1 MIHYNYI
8 LKMASVREVSPLRYV
23 GAFTD
28 GMQNQSGYYAGA
40 NCCPKLLQAYKDG
53 RRYKKRID
61 AKTSN

>member
-1 MIHYNYI
+1 
-8 LKMASVREVSPLRYV
+8 MASVREVSPLRYV

-53 RRYKKRID
+53 RRYKK
-61 AKTSN
+61 